1 MNSENRFPGITNIN
15 TNNSNYH
22 MISPQ
27 NINTPASNSLNINS
41 RAFIYPKHKN
51 SSSTSTN
58 KINKVPNN
66 NKDRIIEVYE
76 DNFIKEIK
84 RIGYYLKQYPFVG
97 MDTEY
102 PGIVHF
108 CHVNTPDFYYK
119 FIKNNVDKLKLIQL
133 GITLSNEK
141 GEFPQNIC
149 TWQFNLKFDCDK
161 DDHSNESI
169 SLLFNSGIDF
179 NLMKTKGI
187 SHSLFAEYFMVSGLV
202 LNEEITWISFNGFSD
217 FAYLLKILLGD
228 NLPEEENSFID
239 VINLYF
245 PNLYD
250 IKYLIN
256 ENELYK
262 GGLNKLAK
270 DLGVERTGEIHQAG
284 SDSML
289 TSDVFFK
296 LIKNN
301 VITNI
306 DLSKKKNILFGIG
319 EGVDYNET
327 FNYTKFAPDVD
338 TTYLLQ
344 NINIGMSMR
353 QNMNNG
359 NIDLYGN
366 QFIY

>member
-1 MNSENRFPGITNIN
+1 MNTDNRFPGITNIN
-15 TNNSNYH
+15 NNSNYPI
-22 MISPQ
+22 ISPQ
-27 NINTPASNSLNINS
+27 KINIPPSNLLNINS
-41 RAFIYPKHKN
+41 RTFIYPKHKN
-51 SSSTSTN
+51 SSSNSIN
-58 KINKVPNN
+58 KINKTLNN

-76 DNFIKEIK
+76 DNFIQEIK
-84 RIGYYLKQYPFVG
+84 HIGNYLKQYPFVG

-102 PGIVHF
+102 PGIVHP

-133 GITLSNEK
+133 GITLTNEK
-141 GEFPQNIC
+141 GEFPPNIC

-169 SLLFNSGIDF
+169 SLLYNSGIDF
-179 NLMKTKGI
+179 NLMKNKGI

-202 LNEEITWISFNGFSD
+202 LNEDITWISFNGFSD

-228 NLPEEENSFID
+228 NLPEEESSFIE
-239 VINLYF
+239 VINIYF
-245 PNLYD
+245 PKLYD

-256 ENELYK
+256 ENKLYK

-270 DLGVERTGEIHQAG
+270 DLGAERLGEVHQAG

-289 TSDVFFK
+289 TSEVFFK

-301 VITNI
+301 AITNN
-306 DLSKKKNILFGIG
+306 DLLQKKNILFGIG

-327 FNYTKFAPDVD
+327 FSYTIFDPDVD
-338 TTYLLQ
+338 ITYLLQ
-344 NINIGMSMR
+344 NINIGMNMR
-353 QNMNNG
+353 QNMKNG
-359 NIDLYGN
+359 NMDMYGN
-366 QFIY
+366 QFVY